1 MITAPATTTTTAR
14 IVVIIDAYPNSE
26 CVRVPRVFV
35 IGSCRGSAMA
45 PLKAIERYTDRLSE
59 AEAMKIRSSFVL
71 AAIVVALASLHAQAP
86 KPKHINRAI
95 ELLEAGQPVYY
106 TGSHSGTEGTF
117 EAGKADAQTY
127 ADYISYD
134 MEHAPYDVKGLA
146 EYMKGL
152 VAGGPTKS
160 GHRTPAVIVN
170 VPVNGIDEAAV
181 RANAWMFSQVLATGV
196 HGIMLTHADTP
207 GAAKAFIEMS
217 RLPIHHEGVAKGVL
231 EEGRRGAHG
240 SPTAAQIWG
249 VTTQEY
255 EDKADPWPLNPN
267 GELLLGV
274 KLEDKYALANA
285 EENPQVPGVGFAEW
299 GPGDMALSLGVR
311 GPGNV
316 AETDPRMRAARAKV
330 FAACK
335 ANKIFFLN
343 SMNQNNVIDMIKEGV
358 MVGPANQRATEI
370 GRQYTKRTLPW

>member
-1 MITAPATTTTTAR
+1 MTR
-14 IVVIIDAYPNSE
+14 IGTSLLLFA
-26 CVRVPRVFV
+26 
-35 IGSCRGSAMA
+35 A
-45 PLKAIERYTDRLSE
+45 
-59 AEAMKIRSSFVL
+59 L
-71 AAIVVALASLHAQAP
+71 AALSIVSVGAQAP

-95 ELLEAGQPVYY
+95 ELLDAGQPVYY
-106 TGSHSGTEGTF
+106 TGSHSGTEGSF

-134 MEHAPYDVKGLA
+134 MEHAPYDIKGLA

-181 RANAWMFSQVLATGV
+181 RANAWMFTQVLATGV

-207 GAAKAFIEMS
+207 GAIRAFVEMS
-217 RLPIHHEGVAKGVL
+217 RLPIHHQGIAKGVL
-231 EEGRRGAHG
+231 DEGRRGAHG

-255 EDKADPWPLNPN
+255 EDKADVWPLNPN

-285 EENPQVPGVGFAEW
+285 QPNLRVPGIGFAEW

-311 GPGNV
+311 GPG
-316 AETDPRMRAARAKV
+316 AEKDPKMVAARAKV

-335 ANKIFFLN
+335 ENGIFFLN
-343 SMNQNNVIDMIKEGV
+343 SMNQNNVVDMIKEGV
-358 MVGPANQRATEI
+358 MVGPANQQAAEI
-370 GRQYTKRTLPW
+370 GRRYTKRTLPW

>member
-1 MITAPATTTTTAR
+1 MKSA
-14 IVVIIDAYPNSE
+14 VI
-26 CVRVPRVFV
+26 
-35 IGSCRGSAMA
+35 
-45 PLKAIERYTDRLSE
+45 
-59 AEAMKIRSSFVL
+59 
-71 AAIVVALASLHAQAP
+71 VALALLALQAQPPAHA
-86 KPKHINRAI
+86 PKHINRAI

-134 MEHAPYDVKGLA
+134 MEHAPYDIRGLS

-152 VAGGPTKS
+152 AAGGPTKS

-207 GAAKAFIEMS
+207 GAIRAFIEMS
-217 RLPIHHEGVAKGVL
+217 RLPIHHEGVVAGKL
-231 EEGRRGAHG
+231 AEGRRGAHG
-240 SPTAAQIWG
+240 SPTAARIWG
-249 VTTQEY
+249 VSVQEY

-285 EENPQVPGVGFAEW
+285 DDNLKVPGIGFAEW

-316 AETDPRMRAARAKV
+316 AEKDPKMIAARATV

-335 ANKIFFLN
+335 ANHVFFLN
-343 SMNQNNVIDMIKEGV
+343 AMNPANVIDMIKEGV
-358 MVGPANQRATEI
+358 MVGPASQRTAEI
-370 GRQYTKRTLPW
+370 GRQYTKRTMPW